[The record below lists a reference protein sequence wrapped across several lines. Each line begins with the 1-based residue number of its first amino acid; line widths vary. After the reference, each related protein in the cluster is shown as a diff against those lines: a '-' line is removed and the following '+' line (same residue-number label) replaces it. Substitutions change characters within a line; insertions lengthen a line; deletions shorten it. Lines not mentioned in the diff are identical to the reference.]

1 MDDDNIPPVYEI
13 AERPEVPAYVDK
25 LSKIMATV
33 LLIALFALALTII
46 GKLVYELIV

>member
-13 AERPEVPAYVDK
+13 AERPEVPGYVDA

-33 LLIALFALALTII
+33 LLVGLFFLVLTIM
-46 GKLVYELIV
+46 GKLIYELIV